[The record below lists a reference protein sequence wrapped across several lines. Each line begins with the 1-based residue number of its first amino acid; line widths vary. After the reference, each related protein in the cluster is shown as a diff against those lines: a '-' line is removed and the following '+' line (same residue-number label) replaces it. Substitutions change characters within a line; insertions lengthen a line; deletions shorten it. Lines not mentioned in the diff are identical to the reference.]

1 MFWLHSLIE
10 SNTELKKNE
19 EITFKIPDSSYY
31 STYCQWQHLPFT
43 VLPSFGEY
51 VYLSSVFLIESKQL
65 SPAPLLKAESNRR
78 WSPLC
83 QVLNAS
89 KEGDSMQSLVK
100 LPLYQPVPADS
111 PSHSPDRRHIYT
123 STFWETVL
131 HVKVF
136 DNIFTTAVCWSR

>member
-100 LPLYQPVPADS
+100 LPLSACACWLVFSLPRQKTYLHFYFLGNS
-111 PSHSPDRRHIYT
+111 FTCKS
-123 STFWETVL
+123 FW
-131 HVKVF
+131 
-136 DNIFTTAVCWSR
+136 

>member
-83 QVLNAS
+83 QVLNALQGRWLHAVPGQTAS
-89 KEGDSMQSLVK
+89 VSACACWLVFSLPRQK
-100 LPLYQPVPADS
+100 TYLHFYFLGNS
-111 PSHSPDRRHIYT
+111 FTCKS
-123 STFWETVL
+123 FW
-131 HVKVF
+131 
-136 DNIFTTAVCWSR
+136 